1 MSPFRAGLFR
11 TLHLLRTVGKSRFQC
26 RSAGARHRHLKG
38 KARPNRL
45 VAQVSRV
52 TPGCRHQPL
61 YMCCLLWEVVVVA
74 RFSAAERVE
83 VWDRWQAGDANWL
96 IGRDLGRSA
105 GSIRA
110 FVESWGGVR
119 PPLRQRSSRHLS
131 LVEREEISRGVA
143 AGESLRVVAARLGR
157 APATVSRELAR
168 NRGRSSCR
176 AHFADR
182 AAVRRALRPK
192 PSKLAQNSLLRA
204 VVEDKLKGWWSPEQV
219 ARWLGRTY
227 PDNQEMWVSH
237 ETIYLSLFIQGKGA
251 LRRELA
257 QCLRTGRAYR
267 RPKTERAPSGKGQIV
282 NPVMIS
288 ERPAEVEDRA
298 VPGHWEGDLLMGKRQ
313 TAIGTLVERH
323 TRYVML
329 FPLPDGNTAEA
340 VRTAL
345 AETVQRLPGHLWQ
358 SLTWDQGKE
367 MAQHAQFSIDTGVQ
381 VYFCDPKSPW
391 QRGIEREHQR
401 TPTPILPQRHRHG
414 SPHSARP

>member
-1 MSPFRAGLFR
+1 M
-11 TLHLLRTVGKSRFQC
+11 
-26 RSAGARHRHLKG
+26 
-38 KARPNRL
+38 
-45 VAQVSRV
+45 
-52 TPGCRHQPL
+52 
-61 YMCCLLWEVVVVA
+61 A
-74 RFSAAERVE
+74 RFSEAEVVE
-83 VWDRWQAGDANWL
+83 VWDRWQAGDAYRL

-119 PPLRQRSSRHLS
+119 PRVRCRSSRHLS

-143 AGESLRVVAARLGR
+143 GGESLRMVAARLGR
-157 APATVSRELAR
+157 APSTLSRELAR
-168 NRGRSSCR
+168 NGGPASYR
-176 AHFADR
+176 AHRADR
-182 AAVRRALRPK
+182 AALGRARRPK
-192 PSKLAQNSLLRA
+192 PSKLAENRQLRA
-204 VVEDKLKGWWSPEQV
+204 LVEDKLEEWWSPEQV
-219 ARWLGRTY
+219 ARWLRRSY
-227 PDNQEMWVSH
+227 SDNQEMWVSH

-267 RPKTERAPSGKGQIV
+267 RPKTKRAPSGKGQIV
-282 NPVMIS
+282 DPVMIS

-329 FPLPDGNTAEA
+329 FALPDGNTAQA

-345 AETVQRLPGHLWQ
+345 AETVQRLPEHLWR

-391 QRGIEREHQR
+391 QRGSNENTNGLLRQYFPKGTDMSLLTQADLDAAAHSLNGRPRQTLDWM
-401 TPTPILPQRHRHG
+401 TPSEKLAEVLQ
-414 SPHSARP
+414 